1 MFGFSTLMIHTK
13 LLDKNNENNNLI
25 FSENLYK
32 GACVKIKNSNKTF
45 QVIGLNRGKE
55 ICWVREW
62 PFACNSKKTFALEI
76 SQITLQIF
84 CSNNSSEKNKQLWN
98 IKKSCF
104 INIYYF
110 NFFFTEFLRLKKNI

>member
-1 MFGFSTLMIHTK
+1 MFGFRTLMIHSK
-13 LLDKNNENNNLI
+13 LLNNNNLI

-62 PFACNSKKTFALEI
+62 PFAYDSKKTFALEI

-84 CSNNSSEKNKQLWN
+84 CSNNFQNN
-98 IKKSCF
+98 
-104 INIYYF
+104 
-110 NFFFTEFLRLKKNI
+110 

>member
-1 MFGFSTLMIHTK
+1 MFGFSTLMIHSK
-13 LLDKNNENNNLI
+13 LLDSENNNNLI
-25 FSENLYK
+25 SSENLYK

-62 PFACNSKKTFALEI
+62 PFDRDSKKTFALEI

-84 CSNNSSEKNKQLWN
+84 CSNNSSEK
-98 IKKSCF
+98 
-104 INIYYF
+104 
-110 NFFFTEFLRLKKNI
+110 